1 MWFKKKRKN
10 KRHRRRNVLDV
21 KLRSDHMRAVRARG
35 LAVMVG
41 VLFGTVF
48 TLYVLWRS
56 GEWVLDR
63 LVYENRAFTI
73 QVAHGYEVH
82 CRVPTICL
90 RVPFTKETS
99 ADQSESF
106 FHVCSPYPGV

>member
-21 KLRSDHMRAVRARG
+21 KLRSDHVRAGPRARG

-41 VLFGTVF
+41 VFFGTVF
-48 TLYVLWRS
+48 ALYVLWRS

-63 LVYENRAFTI
+63 LVYENRAFSI
-73 QVAHGYEVH
+73 QVVDVATDGTDLGGSVAAVE
-82 CRVPTICL
+82 RSG
-90 RVPFTKETS
+90 R
-99 ADQSESF
+99 
-106 FHVCSPYPGV
+106 SPARISWRSTWPA